1 MFREAVAGQMS
12 VVGSELIPAEIRG
25 GIAECLDWNASRLM
39 GLSEIIR
46 ITIRCTSRWHK
57 HAECGVEDKF
67 NETTF
72 DGDGTNEEKVVQCL
86 R

>member
-1 MFREAVAGQMS
+1 M
-12 VVGSELIPAEIRG
+12 IPAEIRG

-39 GLSEIIR
+39 RLSEIIR
-46 ITIRCTSRWHK
+46 ITIRCTSRGHK
-57 HAECGVEDKF
+57 RAECGVEDKF

-86 R
+86 VMMSWQASLSGFRAR